1 MIKSMSHNGSR
12 NKMIYIDESMTEI
25 DKQIDIE
32 FCLEKQKKKK
42 SKKNKWITNRWEFC
56 LENDIEYYK
65 TNIEIKIAI
74 NQ

>member
-42 SKKNKWITNRWEFC
+42 SKKNKWITNR
-56 LENDIEYYK
+56 
-65 TNIEIKIAI
+65 
-74 NQ
+74 